1 MRGIETNDRVLTTRQ
16 TLELAE
22 MDRACVNKALANRT
36 TLVVLTSCY
45 AVTRW
50 DVRYITQSLQ
60 SDWSNQSIN

>member
-22 MDRACVNKALANRT
+22 MDRACVNKALANGT

-45 AVTRW
+45 AVTR
-50 DVRYITQSLQ
+50 
-60 SDWSNQSIN
+60 